1 MALDEREVVTSLGLG
16 GLGRGQQWGVV
27 LTCAK
32 TVHIYTYIYTIYVS
46 TGGGAGY
53 RAGDAPPDGDPGPSQ
68 EEAKEEQDK
77 IVSHQSSACYIS
89 P

>member
-32 TVHIYTYIYTIYVS
+32 TVDIYTSAYLHSNIS
-46 TGGGAGY
+46 THL
-53 RAGDAPPDGDPGPSQ
+53 S
-68 EEAKEEQDK
+68 
-77 IVSHQSSACYIS
+77 IS
-89 P
+89 YLCNI

>member
-32 TVHIYTYIYTIYVS
+32 TVHIYTATYLHICLYIIYVMS
-46 TGGGAGY
+46 
-53 RAGDAPPDGDPGPSQ
+53 
-68 EEAKEEQDK
+68 K
-77 IVSHQSSACYIS
+77 
-89 P
+89 

>member
-32 TVHIYTYIYTIYVS
+32 TVHIYTATYLHIYLSLIYV
-46 TGGGAGY
+46 
-53 RAGDAPPDGDPGPSQ
+53 
-68 EEAKEEQDK
+68 
-77 IVSHQSSACYIS
+77 IS
-89 P
+89 K

>member
-32 TVHIYTYIYTIYVS
+32 TVNIYTSISLSIYLSNIYVTS
-46 TGGGAGY
+46 
-53 RAGDAPPDGDPGPSQ
+53 
-68 EEAKEEQDK
+68 K
-77 IVSHQSSACYIS
+77 
-89 P
+89 

>member
-32 TVHIYTYIYTIYVS
+32 TVHIYTSAYLHSNISTQLSIYNLRNI
-46 TGGGAGY
+46 
-53 RAGDAPPDGDPGPSQ
+53 
-68 EEAKEEQDK
+68 
-77 IVSHQSSACYIS
+77 
-89 P
+89 

>member
-32 TVHIYTYIYTIYVS
+32 TVDIYSNISTQQHIYTSINVIDL
-46 TGGGAGY
+46 
-53 RAGDAPPDGDPGPSQ
+53 RN
-68 EEAKEEQDK
+68 
-77 IVSHQSSACYIS
+77 I
-89 P
+89 